1 MDESTERRSRRQLL
15 VGGLAAAAGLAL
27 GRLGRPDPVAAANG
41 DTVTVGNSFTGDEAT
56 TITNTASAANEYAIV
71 GVGTGLTNGVRG
83 VSTNGAGVEGA
94 STTSAG
100 VFGSSNEWSGVYG
113 KTAGQAGAGVLGTS
127 GTVALPA
134 ETELDSGVA
143 GISAS
148 GTPLSTG
155 VYGESGSGVGMY
167 GFGPTG
173 VVGDGDWGV
182 YGTGGVGVAGDVGVG
197 GTGVYGFVGSADAP
211 IPTANVGVEARAGST
226 AQLAL
231 NVVGRAKF
239 SRSGRTLIG
248 AGKSFITIS
257 LTGVT
262 SSSLVFAN
270 LYTYRAGTYVI
281 SATPVTGSFTIRL
294 NRALASS
301 AYVVW
306 FVLN

>member
-1 MDESTERRSRRQLL
+1 MDESTERRSRRQML
-15 VGGLAAAAGLAL
+15 VGGLGAAAAVVLARF
-27 GRLGRPDPVAAANG
+27 GSPDRAAAANG
-41 DTVTVGNSFTGDEAT
+41 DAVTVGGTFNGDEAT
-56 TITNTASAANEYAIV
+56 TILNTADGSAEYAIV
-71 GVGTGLTNGVRG
+71 GSGTGATNGVRG
-83 VSTNGAGVEGA
+83 MSNSGSGVEG
-94 STTSAG
+94 TSQVG
-100 VFGSSNEWSGVYG
+100 VGVHG
-113 KTAGQAGAGVLGTS
+113 RTGNALSVGVLGNAGNATVPS
-127 GTVALPA
+127 GD
-134 ETELDSGVA
+134 LDSGIL
-143 GISAS
+143 GISGIGS
-148 GTPLSTG
+148 ELSTG
-155 VYGESGSGVGMY
+155 VWGVSNTGTGVYGS
-167 GFGPTG
+167 GPTG

-197 GTGVYGFVGSADAP
+197 GTGVYGFAGSAAAP
-211 IPTANVGVEARAGST
+211 IPTANVGVEARAGAT

-270 LYTYRAGTYVI
+270 LYSYRAGTYVI
-281 SATPVTGSFTIRL
+281 AATPVSGSFTIRL